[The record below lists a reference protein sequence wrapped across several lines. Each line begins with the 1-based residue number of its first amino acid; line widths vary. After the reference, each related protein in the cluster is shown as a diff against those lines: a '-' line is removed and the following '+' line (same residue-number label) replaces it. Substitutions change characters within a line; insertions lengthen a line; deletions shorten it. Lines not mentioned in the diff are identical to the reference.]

1 MCAVE
6 GRGNDGAAHAGQ
18 RRIGVDALG
27 DGGVGFV
34 QRGQKQILIIG
45 ICIGSAGLRLGKR
58 LPHRRDQRC
67 AGETPAHVAADAIG
81 DDQQGVAVWP
91 LQHRGGVLLLV
102 AGSRDLRP
110 GRL

>member
-1 MCAVE
+1 MRAVE
-6 GRGNDGAAHAGQ
+6 GRGNDGAAHAGE

-34 QRGQKQILIIG
+34 QRRQKQILIG
-45 ICIGSAGLRLGKR
+45 ICIGGAGFLPGKR

-67 AGETPAHVAADAIG
+67 AGETPAHVPADAIG
-81 DDQQGVAVWP
+81 DNQQGVSVRP

-110 GRL
+110 GHL